1 MHSIDVGIP
10 DTSMQCVWGWE
21 DVWMMKLCNRIM
33 FSFYLGL
40 PHMHTQ
46 TCVYTLTYAQHP
58 HTLGMHTPTTPPLP
72 THTHMHRTSYFL
84 PQTVSRLTREENQLA
99 HMIGNISL
107 TTSSSRQR
115 TPRLARTMFPLSRRH
130 HPRTPR
136 WVNCVYMNWKKNV
149 HTVQS
154 TFTVLRIRSIVR
166 LFCVGLNFSYLALCF
181 KIRKF

>member
-1 MHSIDVGIP
+1 MQQNNVQFLPGTATHAY
-10 DTSMQCVWGWE
+10 TS
-21 DVWMMKLCNRIM
+21 LCI
-33 FSFYLGL
+33 
-40 PHMHTQ
+40 HTYI
-46 TCVYTLTYAQHP
+46 CTLTHTWYAHTHNP
-58 HTLGMHTPTTPPLP
+58 SPPLAHATLTHTLTHH
-72 THTHMHRTSYFL
+72 THTHRTSYFL

-99 HMIGNISL
+99 HMIENISL
-107 TTSSSRQR
+107 TTSSSRRR

-154 TFTVLRIRSIVR
+154 TFTVLRIRSIVKI
-166 LFCVGLNFSYLALCF
+166 FWVGSNFSYLALGF